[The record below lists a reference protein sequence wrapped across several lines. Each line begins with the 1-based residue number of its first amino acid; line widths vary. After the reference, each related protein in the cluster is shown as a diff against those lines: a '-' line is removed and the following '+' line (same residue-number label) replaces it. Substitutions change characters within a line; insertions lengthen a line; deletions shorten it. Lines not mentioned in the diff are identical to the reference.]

1 MFGRDKGERDSER
14 LRRRDGIGGRFVSL
28 LAVIGAIVVVLL
40 FLRSN
45 LIDFPDWFAGGKSDP
60 APHGTVTYKGQ
71 EATAASEDFL
81 IDIGDG
87 EATVSVKAKQNWDKP
102 GNIISGDFQST
113 NGTSSVADPRDGGE
127 PASLK
132 IKIDYCSDGLITTF
146 TPVNPDKGGPDQQI
160 RFEMGHL
167 YVCNTT
173 LEHSRGND
181 AAFKQDDT
189 PNIFHGE
196 FVTFVARAVEWTA
209 AAAACPTKELAKFQ
223 STEFLDHVRDQLAG
237 QFGLPASSIEVVK
250 GTPGH
255 SDARTQ
261 RSLRRR
267 LEDYANAEDPDH
279 PSREYEALDI
289 QFLSTDEEAV
299 KDACYRDPGRRK
311 LDDLESVTPPTT
323 TTTTTPND

>member
-1 MFGRDKGERDSER
+1 MFGRDNGEGSGER

-28 LAVIGAIVVVLL
+28 LTVVGAIVVVLL

-45 LIDFPDWFAGGKSDP
+45 LIDFPDWFAGGESDP
-60 APHGTVTYKGQ
+60 APRGTVTYKGQ

-102 GNIISGDFQST
+102 GNIIGGDFQST
-113 NGTSSVADPRDGGE
+113 NGTASVADPRDRDE
-127 PASLK
+127 PAALK

-146 TPVNPDKGGPDQQI
+146 TPVDPDKGGPSKQI
-160 RFEMGHL
+160 RFQMGHL
-167 YVCNTT
+167 FVCNTT
-173 LEHSRGND
+173 LEHSIQND

-189 PNIFHGE
+189 PNIFQGE

-223 STEFLDHVRDQLAG
+223 SDEFLDHVRDQLAD
-237 QFGLPASSIEVVK
+237 QFGLPVTAVEVVK
-250 GTPGH
+250 GTPGKTTER
-255 SDARTQ
+255 AQRT
-261 RSLRRR
+261 LRRR

-279 PSREYEALDI
+279 PSKEYEALDI

-299 KDACYRDPGRRK
+299 KDSCYRDPGRRK
-311 LDDLESVTPPTT
+311 LEDLESVSPPTSTT
-323 TTTTTPND
+323 TTEGD

>member
-1 MFGRDKGERDSER
+1 MFGRDRSDRGAER
-14 LRRRDGIGGRFVSL
+14 LTRRNGTGSRFVSL
-28 LAVIGAIVVVLL
+28 LAVIGAVVVVLL
-40 FLRSN
+40 FLRSD
-45 LIDFPDWFAGGKSDP
+45 LFDLPDWFSGGKSDP

-113 NGTSSVADPRDGGE
+113 NGTSSVADPKDRDE
-127 PASLK
+127 PAALK
-132 IKIDYCSDGLITTF
+132 VKIDYCSDGLITTY
-146 TPVNPDKGGPDQQI
+146 TPVNPDKGGPDKQV
-160 RFEMGHL
+160 RFQMGHL

-173 LEHSRGND
+173 LEHSIQND

-189 PNIFHGE
+189 PNIFQGE

-223 STEFLDHVRDQLAG
+223 SDEFLAHVRTQLA
-237 QFGLPASSIEVVK
+237 QQLGLPTSAVEVVE
-250 GTPGH
+250 GTPGK
-255 SDARTQ
+255 SNRETQ

-267 LEDYANAEDPDH
+267 LEGYANAEDPDH
-279 PSREYEALDI
+279 PSKTYDALDI

-299 KDACYRDPGRRK
+299 KDSCYRDPGRRQ
-311 LDDLESVTPPTT
+311 LEDLESVTPPTT
-323 TTTTTPND
+323 TTTTTSGD